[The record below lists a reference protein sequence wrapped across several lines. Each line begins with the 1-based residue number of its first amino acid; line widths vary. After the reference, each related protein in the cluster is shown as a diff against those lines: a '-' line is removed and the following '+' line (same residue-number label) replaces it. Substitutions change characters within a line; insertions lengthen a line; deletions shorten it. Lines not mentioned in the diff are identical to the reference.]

1 MDIAADDLDKVPD
14 SAGDNHDEV
23 VVAYA
28 SPGANNQ
35 MAVNVAVLDYTQPAQ
50 APPSPVA
57 VTAQAS
63 HTINGNEFATAANP
77 TGILPVDNV
86 LGVAVGDF
94 DGDGLKEIA
103 LVHLEDHQT
112 IWVTVFRYTNDGN
125 GNRSL
130 KEVSAAS
137 RAAAGH
143 FSGTVDVAAA
153 DFDGQGKD
161 EVLVGLAE
169 WGAGSSFGQ
178 AVGFDVWQG
187 DSASP

>member
-1 MDIAADDLDKVPD
+1 M
-14 SAGDNHDEV
+14 
-23 VVAYA
+23 
-28 SPGANNQ
+28 
-35 MAVNVAVLDYTQPAQ
+35 
-50 APPSPVA
+50 
-57 VTAQAS
+57 
-63 HTINGNEFATAANP
+63 
-77 TGILPVDNV
+77 

-125 GNRSL
+125 GHRSL

-137 RAAAGH
+137 RAAAGQ

-169 WGAGSSFGQ
+169 WGAGSSFGKPS
-178 AVGFDVWQG
+178 
-187 DSASP
+187 DSTCGGVTATSP

>member
-1 MDIAADDLDKVPD
+1 M
-14 SAGDNHDEV
+14 
-23 VVAYA
+23 
-28 SPGANNQ
+28 
-35 MAVNVAVLDYTQPAQ
+35 
-50 APPSPVA
+50 
-57 VTAQAS
+57 
-63 HTINGNEFATAANP
+63 
-77 TGILPVDNV
+77 DNV

-103 LVHLEDHQT
+103 LVHLENHQT

-125 GNRSL
+125 GHRSL
-130 KEVSAAS
+130 QEVSAAS
-137 RAAAGH
+137 RAAAGQ

-178 AVGFDVWQG
+178 AVGFDVWQR
-187 DSASP
+187 